1 MTGKIYLDDAML
13 QLNKYKRL
21 VESAIGQIT
30 DDQLF
35 ENVDSEN
42 NSIAII
48 MKHMAGNMV
57 SRWTDFLTT
66 DGEKNR
72 ERDLE
77 FEREESD
84 TRDSLINRWNS
95 AWDITLNTIS
105 GLKEDDLEK
114 TVYIREEPH
123 LVLEAVNR
131 QLTHYAYHVGQIVFL
146 ARHFAGNSWKSLSI
160 PRGKSKEYE
169 VARSGIKY
177 KPDK

>member
-1 MTGKIYLDDAML
+1 MTGKIYLDDALM
-13 QLNKYKRL
+13 QLGKYKNL
-21 VESAIGQIT
+21 VDDAISQVN

-35 ENVDSEN
+35 ENIDREN

-48 MKHMAGNMV
+48 MKHLAGNMV

-77 FEREESD
+77 FEQEDND
-84 TRDSLINRWNS
+84 TKETLFKRWND
-95 AWDITLNTIS
+95 AWEITLNSIS
-105 GLKEDDLEK
+105 NLNEDDLRK
-114 TVYIREEPH
+114 TVYIRKEPH
-123 LVLEAVNR
+123 LVLEAINR

-146 ARHFAGNSWKSLSI
+146 ARHFAGNNWKSLSI
-160 PRGKSKEYE
+160 PRGMSKKYE
-169 VARSGIKY
+169 VARNGIKY

>member
-1 MTGKIYLDDAML
+1 MAGRIFLNDALM
-13 QLNKYKRL
+13 QLKKYKQL
-21 VESAIGQIT
+21 TESAIAQVT
-30 DDQLF
+30 DNQLF
-35 ENVDSEN
+35 EAVDNEN

-48 MKHMAGNMV
+48 MKHIAGNMV

-77 FEREESD
+77 FEREDSD
-84 TRDSLINRWNS
+84 TKESLLIRWNN
-95 AWDITLNTIS
+95 AWDITLRSIS
-105 GLKEDDLEK
+105 GLTEDDLNK

-160 PRGKSKEYE
+160 PRGMSKEYD
-169 VARSGIKY
+169 VAKDGIKY

>member
-1 MTGKIYLDDAML
+1 MTGKIFLDDALM
-13 QLNKYKRL
+13 QLVKYKNL
-21 VESAIGQIT
+21 VEAAVSQVT
-30 DDQLF
+30 DNQLF
-35 ENVDSEN
+35 EHVDSEN

-84 TRDSLINRWNS
+84 TKETLINKWNR
-95 AWDITLNTIS
+95 AWDITLNSIS
-105 GLKEDDLEK
+105 NLKEDDLNK
-114 TVYIREEPH
+114 TVYIRKEPH

-169 VARSGIKY
+169 VARNGIKY
-177 KPDK
+177 KPEK